1 MCRCGRVRDKVWHG
15 STNPKTCC
23 RCLSF
28 SLSHVKRT
36 TKNVGVSTR
45 FVAQNAYT
53 SSKLFFLPPPPPP
66 PFFFLFFFCLFYPS
80 SSSSFPFLSF
90 FFLLLLLCHL
100 SLIKVFGFFVIPLSL
115 SLPLFSSSSSL
126 LCVVVEIISLSLFS
140 SLSKKISFSFLFF
153 FPPTKFFQKKKSKKR
168 NRNKKCAVPLCGVPR
183 STRTER
189 RRRWRRR

>member
-1 MCRCGRVRDKVWHG
+1 MRDKVWR
-15 STNPKTCC
+15 STNPKTC
-23 RCLSF
+23 CLSF

-53 SSKLFFLPPPPPP
+53 SSLFFLPPPP
-66 PFFFLFFFCLFYPS
+66 FFFFFFLFYPS

-90 FFLLLLLCHL
+90 FCCCCSVCLSSKFL
-100 SLIKVFGFFVIPLSL
+100 VFLYLSL
-115 SLPLFSSSSSL
+115 SLPLFSSSSL

-153 FPPTKFFQKKKSKKR
+153 FPPTKFFQKKKSKKE